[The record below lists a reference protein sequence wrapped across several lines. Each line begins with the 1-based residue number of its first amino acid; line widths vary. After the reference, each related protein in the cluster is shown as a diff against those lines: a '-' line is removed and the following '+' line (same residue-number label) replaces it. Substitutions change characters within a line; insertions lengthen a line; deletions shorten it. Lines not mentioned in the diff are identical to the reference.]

1 MQPVLEHY
9 NFDSS
14 PSFPTF
20 LLNGAEATAAPLR
33 SRQPER
39 TLRDGR
45 ALCFQT
51 GAAEL
56 SCARFYSPPLFSMS
70 HVHGH
75 DCRFMEIIESICMG
89 NPGGHFLQRLLFE
102 FLCIK
107 TTFWTT
113 RRHLLSNFGSAPKC
127 LFKERKKKGVHPGRA
142 KQGFRVER
150 LSLRV

>member
-1 MQPVLEHY
+1 MLEHY